1 MNNTITM
8 TLGGVDQTLKFN
20 LRTLNYI
27 GEITGKDPIQLGLG
41 TEKWTDSIEQCSV
54 IITAALLSANHGKE
68 NSTFEGT
75 PKEEHE
81 IVKEWVLDLQPADLY
96 KIMQKFV
103 AFMNPGIEPKEGG
116 KKADTQQQA
125 PELATV

>member
-1 MNNTITM
+1 MSNTIFM
-8 TLGGVDQTLKFN
+8 ELGGVDQELKFN

-54 IITAALLSANHGKE
+54 IITAALLSANHGKVGA
-68 NSTFEGT
+68 FQGT
-75 PKEEHE
+75 PKEEFQ

-103 AFMNPGIEPKEGG
+103 AFMNPGIEPKEGV
-116 KKADTQQQA
+116 KKADTQQPA